1 MEILFMQSEKKS
13 FFGFIENYIDMIINA
28 LSIYIAYFFTC
39 LIDKEP
45 PIDVT
50 AFYTVLTVLSIA
62 IITSFIYQ
70 ACNVYKPVIVFKFG
84 QSYGGILRGN
94 VTVFTIMTLLLML
107 FAKDGTRTFLMFWA
121 MITFAIST
129 AFLIFKRRLILAII
143 TMLRKKQYIL
153 RKTIIVGDNT
163 LAAKEY
169 VSQIANNPGYGVMI
183 LGYVG
188 DKIDADVGCDKL
200 GSFRDLVKILD
211 EYKPTDV
218 VFAID
223 SYDKRHLIRL
233 VNLCDDRCIKVFFL
247 PVIYGFFKNSRQI
260 EQIGSIPIINIHT
273 TPLDNRGHAALKR
286 TMDIVGSLALILL
299 TLPLMIFAAIGT
311 KLTSEGPILFKQR
324 RVGKMGK
331 YFTMLKFRSM
341 PVNKDAEDKW
351 TVANDA
357 RPTKFGSFLR
367 RTAIDELPQFFNVL
381 VGQMSLVGP
390 RPEIPKFVEAFK
402 ETVPLYM
409 IKHYVKPGVTGLAQ
423 IRGLR
428 GDTSIEERIHVDI
441 SYIEN
446 WSLWLDI
453 SILLRTPFKAFNK
466 NERYVDK
473 SEVHIA
479 KEESTEA
486 ESPLPKPKKI
496 LYAAS
501 TASHL
506 RAFHTPYIDKLTSE
520 GHIVK
525 TMARGEGV
533 DFNIPFEKKF
543 LSKKNRELRSTVSA
557 IIEREKFDLII
568 LNTSLAAFHI
578 RLAVPKRDRPRIVN
592 VVHGYLFPEEPR
604 GLKDT
609 LRAKMLLWAEK
620 LLTKKTD
627 AILTMNEEDFRIATS
642 NALTCGTVIPTFGMG
657 VPYPKFKLEEGELR
671 RKFAGADDY
680 VLLFVGELSARK
692 NQEFL
697 IRELPKI
704 KERIPNVRLWLV
716 GAGDEEKH
724 LKALSETLDVTDR
737 VVFFGKRKNPADFM
751 RDCDLYVS
759 PSASEGLPFNIVE
772 ALGSGKVVLA
782 TDIKGHSD
790 ILADGVGVLFNP
802 NIQGDFEEKLMD
814 IHDGRTVIPESK
826 LSEGYRNFSEAVVF
840 LDTYEKLKGACEL

>member
-1 MEILFMQSEKKS
+1 
-13 FFGFIENYIDMIINA
+13 MIINA
-28 LSIYIAYFFTC
+28 LAIYIAYFFTC
-39 LIDKEP
+39 LIDNEP
-45 PIDVT
+45 PIDLT

-70 ACNVYKPVIVFKFG
+70 ACNVYRPVIVFKFS
-84 QSYGGILRGN
+84 QSYGTILRAN
-94 VTVFTIMTLLLML
+94 VAVFAIMTLLLML
-107 FAKDGTRTFLMFWA
+107 FAKDGTRYFLMFWA
-121 MITFAIST
+121 MITFGVST
-129 AFLIFKRRLILAII
+129 AFLVFKRKLILAII

-163 LAAKEY
+163 AAAKEY
-169 VSQIANNPGYGVMI
+169 VAQIANNPGYGVMI

-200 GSFRDLVKILD
+200 GAFRDLVKILD

-260 EQIGSIPIINIHT
+260 EQIGSVPIINIHT
-273 TPLDNRGHAALKR
+273 TPLDNRGNAAMKR
-286 TMDIVGSLALILL
+286 VVDIIGSLILILL
-299 TLPLMIFAAIGT
+299 TSPLMAFAAIGT

-324 RVGKMGK
+324 RVGKMGRS
-331 YFTMLKFRSM
+331 FTMLKFRSM
-341 PVNKDAEDKW
+341 PVNRDQESNW

-381 VGQMSLVGP
+381 IGQMSLVGP
-390 RPEIPKFVEAFK
+390 RPEIPKFVEQFK

-446 WSLWLDI
+446 WTFWLDL
-453 SILLRTPFKAFNK
+453 SILLQTPLKAFNK

-473 SEVHIA
+473 TEVHIA
-479 KEESTEA
+479 KSDVSA
-486 ESPLPKPKKI
+486 ESSSPTGKKI

-501 TASHL
+501 TYSHIK
-506 RAFHTPYIDKLTSE
+506 AFHKSFIDRLVSE
-520 GHIVK
+520 GHTVM
-525 TMARGEGV
+525 TMARGEGA
-533 DFNIPFEKKF
+533 DFNIPFEKKM
-543 LSKKNRELRSTVSA
+543 LSRENRRLRKTVA
-557 IIEREKFDLII
+557 DIIAREKFDLII

-578 RLAVPKRDRPRIVN
+578 RLAVDKKDRPRIVN
-592 VVHGYLFPEEPR
+592 IVHGYLFPEEPR
-604 GLKDT
+604 GIKSA
-609 LRAKMLLWAEK
+609 LRAKLLLEAERMLA
-620 LLTKKTD
+620 KKTD
-627 AILTMNEEDFRIATS
+627 AILTMNDEDYRIATN
-642 NALTCGTVIPTFGMG
+642 NALTCGVVIPTFGMG
-657 VPYPKFKLEEGELR
+657 VPTPRLTLDEGAMR
-671 RKFAGADDY
+671 RRFANPDDY
-680 VLLFVGELSARK
+680 IMLFVGELSARK
-692 NQEFL
+692 NQEYL
-697 IRELPKI
+697 IKAMPSVI
-704 KERIPNVRLWLV
+704 ERVPNARLWLV

-724 LKALSETLDVTDR
+724 LKALAESLELSDR
-737 VVFFGKRKNPADFM
+737 VVFLGKRKNPADFM

-759 PSASEGLPFNIVE
+759 ASQSEGLPFNIVE
-772 ALGSGKVVLA
+772 ALGVGKTVLA
-782 TDIKGHSD
+782 SAVKGHND
-790 ILADGVGVLFNP
+790 ILADGVGVLFDP
-802 NIQGDFEEKLMD
+802 NIDGDYTARVAELASGTLTVSEEK
-814 IHDGRTVIPESK
+814 IA
-826 LSEGYRNFSEAVVF
+826 EGYRNFSEAVVAN
-840 LDTYEKLKGACEL
+840 DTYEKLKGACEL